1 MLFAFGCSTF
11 LGLRHLS
18 PVVTTLVQYLHWV
31 FSRVHCISGRGHC
44 LNHSSHLIGD
54 FPNLEAWTRMQFLRG
69 LIALILLLN
78 HFVIA
83 AQEGQAGSSI
93 GEATVVAIQTRGFFN
108 ASSHWCASLGHCYFG
123 QPSQPRHWS
132 FEANQTTSYQDEQ
145 FGFQRSMEMRPL
157 PPVDQSYHSVLSKL
171 RRSLDFGCRHDLHPW
186 EGEAE
191 GPSTHELGL
200 GPMDGMEFHRGCEQ
214 GFFAEAEKP
223 IPKKPQGAKRQRQI
237 YRCRATG
244 KQCTIVSCFA
254 ALSLCCDQF
263 LYCYSACSTLVPG
276 EACRSTLSQ
285 SRIDPSS
292 AEGFPRSSWGY
303 RQNSRTSWTRRRA
316 QR

>member
-1 MLFAFGCSTF
+1 MVRLVFRPTLAGLPLASLWSRGHPTYCLLVSSSLPKLVATRLGVNLFSKPRQFRSRPQSRVRLAAIYLAHSKIFGLFVLFAFGCSTF

-18 PVVTTLVQYLHWV
+18 PVDTTLVQYLHWV

-69 LIALILLLN
+69 LISLILLLS

-145 FGFQRSMEMRPL
+145 FGFQRSLEMRPL

-214 GFFAEAEKP
+214 GFIAEAEKP
-223 IPKKPQGAKRQRQI
+223 ISKKPQGAKRQRQI
-237 YRCRATG
+237 YRC
-244 KQCTIVSCFA
+244 
-254 ALSLCCDQF
+254 
-263 LYCYSACSTLVPG
+263 
-276 EACRSTLSQ
+276 
-285 SRIDPSS
+285 
-292 AEGFPRSSWGY
+292 
-303 RQNSRTSWTRRRA
+303 
-316 QR
+316 